1 MPPSKSILQKG
12 PSLDHQGNMTPTKP
26 PESLPEMSDI
36 SNPMGRRSSSKPL
49 PQNVL
54 TLEDLMPSSPTSS
67 QYPQSGTPTSISS
80 QNNPYLPQ
88 GGSHPLSQSQ
98 YSPTTSYQQQPQQ
111 QQNQYGQQ
119 MPYGQYA
126 HSHYGSNQNVD
137 QYGNYGQGFQNQYQ
151 TPGYANQQVTK

>member
-12 PSLDHQGNMTPTKP
+12 PSLDHQNVTPSKP
-26 PESLPEMSDI
+26 AEPVPPDLNEL
-36 SNPMGRRSSSKPL
+36 SNPMGRRRSSSKPL

-67 QYPQSGTPTSISS
+67 QYPQSGTPTSITS
-80 QNNPYLPQ
+80 QGNPYMSP
-88 GGSHPLSQSQ
+88 GGHPLSQNQ
-98 YSPTTSYQQQPQQ
+98 YNNATSYQQQQQ
-111 QQNQYGQQ
+111 LQNQYGQQ

-126 HSHYGSNQNVD
+126 SSHYGSSQNVD

-151 TPGYANQQVTK
+151 TPGYTNQQVI